1 MKRRSLTIT
10 IAAIVAIAAVAV
22 ALVLSR
28 GWIAKQ
34 AYDRSGTSLA
44 GKLAPELEKKY
55 ASDLRYT
62 LKTFWKFYDRGQVS
76 RNDLNDVM
84 EKMKTLRAKKEITEM
99 EIFDF
104 IGYVSGIYTDAM
116 RRNQSEMFPE

>member
-1 MKRRSLTIT
+1 MNRRKLM
-10 IAAIVAIAAVAV
+10 IAIASVVAIAAVLI

-34 AYDRSGTSLA
+34 AYDRSGAGLA
-44 GKLAPELEKKY
+44 AKLSPELEKKY
-55 ASDLRYT
+55 AADLRYT
-62 LKTFWKFYDRGQVS
+62 LATFWKFHDRGLVS

-84 EKMKTLRAKKEITEM
+84 EKMKLLRAKKEITEM

-104 IGYVSGIYTDAM
+104 IGYVSRLYTEAIH
-116 RRNQSEMFPE
+116 RNQSERLPE